1 MKLLT
6 AALLL
11 VSLVCLAHGGE
22 GLYHAATNRQ
32 PVAVTCHQ
40 LQQQRPRALWL
51 RVSGCDI
58 DYLGAGYRESNGHLD
73 ELFFPMRP
81 PLQPPT
87 ATIVLVVAT
96 ADPQVL
102 AIAAKT
108 IGNNQQPDQ
117 ETYLVMMLRIVTM
130 LRASKEVDG
139 YARSGFLQRL
149 QTRRALAGL
158 AAPLAPDFVALD
170 LHARPSLVIPAIT
183 AGIGLALLLAVLAL
197 RRRRPRAAVVDEP
210 IAGESSGEDAVA
222 TPTPRR
228 LPAVMLLNLGP
239 SAAVD
244 DLENA
249 PPLGSH
255 EEVVERIAG
264 ILGQLSGAEDRRI
277 TVERPGWSVRF
288 DLGGDDRVWTI
299 AVETRGGDESIA
311 ALETLARETGWQVF
325 VPRLGTF
332 VEPAALRTLDKPG
345 NTAPAPPHRSPF

>member
-11 VSLVCLAHGGE
+11 VSLVLIAHGGE

-32 PVAVTCHQ
+32 PVAVTCSQ
-40 LQQQRPRALWL
+40 LVQQRPRALWL

-58 DYLGAGYRESNGHLD
+58 DYLGAGYRESNGRLE

-81 PLQPPT
+81 PSQPP
-87 ATIVLVVAT
+87 ASPIALVVAT

-117 ETYLVMMLRIVTM
+117 ESYLVMMLRIVTM

-139 YARSGFLQRL
+139 YARSGFIERL

-158 AAPLAPDFVALD
+158 TAPLAPDFVVLD
-170 LHARPSLVIPAIT
+170 LHAKPSLVIPAIT
-183 AGIGLALLLAVLAL
+183 VGIGLALLLAALAL

-210 IAGESSGEDAVA
+210 MAVDSSGEDALA
-222 TPTPRR
+222 APTPRR

-239 SAAVD
+239 SPAAD
-244 DLENA
+244 DLETA

-264 ILGQLSGAEDRRI
+264 ILGPLSGAEDRRI

-288 DLGGDDRVWTI
+288 DLGGDERVWTI

-311 ALETLARETGWQVF
+311 ALETLARETGWQIF

-332 VEPAALRTLDKPG
+332 IEAAGLRSIT
-345 NTAPAPPHRSPF
+345 NH

>member
-1 MKLLT
+1 MKLVT

-11 VSLVCLAHGGE
+11 VSLVLLAHGGE

-32 PVAVTCHQ
+32 PVALTCNQ
-40 LQQQRPRALWL
+40 LVQQRPRAMWL

-81 PLQPPT
+81 PSQPPT
-87 ATIVLVVAT
+87 SPIALVVAT

-102 AIAAKT
+102 AVAART

-139 YARSGFLQRL
+139 YARSGIIERL

-158 AAPLAPDFVALD
+158 SAPLAPDFVALD
-170 LHARPSLVIPAIT
+170 LHAKPSSVTPGIE
-183 AGIGLALLLAVLAL
+183 AGVGLALLLAALAS
-197 RRRRPRAAVVDEP
+197 RRRAPRATSVDET
-210 IAGESSGEDAVA
+210 IGDSGGEAAFVA
-222 TPTPRR
+222 TSPRR
-228 LPAVMLLNLGP
+228 LPALMLLNLAP
-239 SAAVD
+239 SPAAS

-249 PPLGSH
+249 PPFGSH
-255 EEVVERIAG
+255 EEVIGRIVG
-264 ILGQLSGAEDRRI
+264 ILGPLGDAADGRK
-277 TVERPGWSVRF
+277 TVQGPDWSLAF
-288 DLGGDDRVWTI
+288 DLGRDDQVWTI
-299 AVETRGGDESIA
+299 TVDARGGDDSIA
-311 ALETLARETGWQVF
+311 ALERLASETGWQIF

-332 VEPAALRTLDKPG
+332 VEPAALASIT
-345 NTAPAPPHRSPF
+345 NH